1 MLFDLFGTSSGFG
14 WGAEGTGV
22 GHGGGFSRVLGA
34 PGALARLWGGLLL
47 LRLLLAVGHERGELS
62 EVLEGVGG
70 RLGRSY
76 CCCRFSLHLL
86 LCCLPQGLGSYWRGR
101 RRKGGRRMRW
111 RGKTRG
117 SRAKGERVGRRE
129 RGEIRAEEIT
139 FNFQNIQYIVGYLSM
154 SGEQNGHLGRKLTHL
169 LLSRLH

>member
-1 MLFDLFGTSSGFG
+1 MLFDLFGTSSGFW

-34 PGALARLWGGLLL
+34 PGALAGLWGGLLLL

-76 CCCRFSLHLL
+76 CCFSLHLL
-86 LCCLPQGLGSYWRGR
+86 LCCLPQGLGSYWREGG
-101 RRKGGRRMRW
+101 GGRE
-111 RGKTRG
+111 
-117 SRAKGERVGRRE
+117 S
-129 RGEIRAEEIT
+129 EEE
-139 FNFQNIQYIVGYLSM
+139 G
-154 SGEQNGHLGRKLTHL
+154 
-169 LLSRLH
+169 